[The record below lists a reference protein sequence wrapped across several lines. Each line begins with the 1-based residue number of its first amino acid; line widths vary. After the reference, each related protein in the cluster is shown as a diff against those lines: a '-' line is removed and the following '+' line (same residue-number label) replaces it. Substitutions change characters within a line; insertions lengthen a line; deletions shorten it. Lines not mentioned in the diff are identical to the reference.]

1 MRSGRA
7 GIQRSSD
14 NCSCALAKGEPEE
27 GGFPGRALR
36 KTRAK
41 HTLGS
46 ETVNRRAGGPFARQS
61 IFALYQREAL
71 LRDTR
76 SLREDSRS
84 LREDSRSLCE
94 WERSVVIPAFAESGS
109 KNRLSQARQR

>member
-1 MRSGRA
+1 MICRA
-7 GIQRSSD
+7 SPR
-14 NCSCALAKGEPEE
+14 
-27 GGFPGRALR
+27 RAASPAGHLR

-41 HTLGS
+41 HTLGT
-46 ETVNRRAGGPFARQS
+46 ETVNRCAGDPFARQS

-76 SLREDSRS
+76 SLRENSRS
-84 LREDSRSLCE
+84 LRKDLRSLCE
-94 WERSVVIPAFAESGS
+94 RERSVVIPAFAESGS